1 MATASPMTRV
11 RPDPCGSAN
20 RFSILRGGAHRM
32 PNTLHRHGQSVVERS
47 AGDAEVAAP
56 GAPSA
61 NAERRLLVVSYH
73 FPPDPAV
80 GGLRWSGLTKYLS
93 SYGWR
98 SWVVTAAPPQAC
110 PSAGVSVSSC
120 PRRPTL
126 NDAYRWLRNRVSR
139 DGRLA
144 PSAPGTNDEPTQ
156 RSWLAALRLEASVL
170 LSLPDDARGWVFRA
184 AWTTR
189 RLIARV
195 RPTAVVSSGPPHSA
209 HIAAWLATRLTATPW
224 YVDLRDPWAG
234 PSSDAWR
241 KSEFARSRLARW
253 CTGALERIAFRS
265 ATGIICNTQ
274 EFAAV
279 LAVRYPGAAI
289 EWIPNA
295 VDRDLIPVVDAEP
308 FPGLGIVHAGTLY
321 GGRDFRPVLAAL
333 RTFIDRHPDAKT
345 DGTRLRIAGH
355 VAEPYLGALKRQIAD
370 LSLEAFVDIMG
381 VLPRSEALEVVG
393 RSKLAVVLAQG
404 QEFQVP
410 AKLYEMVAMGVQTVV
425 LASTPSAAAS
435 EATRLGATTIAPKNS
450 LALALFLEQARRSA
464 RVPARQPSGADY
476 QHVAGRVSALL
487 ATPAEEAATRRPHAI
502 PSLTAV
508 SLNS

>member
-1 MATASPMTRV
+1 
-11 RPDPCGSAN
+11 
-20 RFSILRGGAHRM
+20 M

-56 GAPSA
+56 GGPSA

-98 SWVVTAAPPQAC
+98 SWVVTAAPAQTR

-126 NDAYRWLRNRVSR
+126 NDAYRWLRKRVLRHRQQSQ
-139 DGRLA
+139 
-144 PSAPGTNDEPTQ
+144 SASTSPAKTSDEPTR
-156 RSWLAALRLEASVL
+156 RSWLATLRLEASVL
-170 LSLPDDARGWVFRA
+170 LSLPDGARGWVLRA
-184 AWTTR
+184 AWTSR

-195 RPTAVVSSGPPHSA
+195 RPSVVISSGPPHSA
-209 HIAAWLATRLTATPW
+209 HIAAWLATRFTATPW

-234 PSSDAWR
+234 PKTDAWR
-241 KSEFARSRLARW
+241 TSEFACSGLARW

-265 ATGIICNTQ
+265 ASGIICNTR

-279 LAVRYPGAAI
+279 LAIRYPKAAI

-295 VDRDLIPVVDAEP
+295 VDRELIPAVDAEP
-308 FPGLGIVHAGTLY
+308 FPGLGIVHVGTLY
-321 GGRDFRPVLAAL
+321 GGRDFGPVLAAL
-333 RTFIDRHPDAKT
+333 RTFLDRHPDAKT

-355 VAEPYLGALKRQIAD
+355 VAEPHLGALKRQIAD
-370 LSLEAFVDIMG
+370 LSLEAYVDIMG
-381 VLPRSEALEVVG
+381 VLPRSEALKVVG
-393 RSKLAVVLAQG
+393 RSRLAVVLAQG
-404 QEFQVP
+404 QEYQVP

-435 EATRLGATTIAPKNS
+435 EAARLGATTIAPKNS
-450 LALALFLEQARRSA
+450 LALALFMEQARRSA
-464 RVPARQPSGADY
+464 GAPARRSSGADY

-487 ATPAEEAATRRPHAI
+487 TAPAGGATHRPHAV

-508 SLNS
+508 SQNS